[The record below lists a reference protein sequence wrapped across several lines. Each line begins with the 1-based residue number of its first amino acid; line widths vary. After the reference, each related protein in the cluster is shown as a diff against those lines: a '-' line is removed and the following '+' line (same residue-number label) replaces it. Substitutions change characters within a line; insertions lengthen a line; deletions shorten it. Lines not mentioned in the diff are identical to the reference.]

1 MTNEFGRH
9 IMKIT
14 TTLRYFLLATFLTL
28 PAQQTLAGGDHDN
41 HGASDHSESVN
52 HEDSEHEHDE
62 GTPSTTISQA
72 TASRNGIRTGI
83 AGPGTIERHLKVYGR
98 LELPPDQRIEVRARF
113 AGLVK
118 SVSARV
124 GQQVGKGEVLAI
136 IESND
141 SLKDYAIRA
150 PIAGVIQSRQTSVG
164 EISSNTPLFTVVD
177 TRKLWATLQVFS
189 AQRFEV
195 KPGLPVHVVHN
206 NHRHD
211 STVDSLAPADQGE
224 PYVLARVLLDN
235 PNGDMAPG
243 DLVTGEIDAE
253 IVSAALVVENQALQK
268 LEGKTVVFVQE
279 GDQFHAQVVKTGRT
293 DGRHTEVLVGLDAG
307 VHYVVENSYLIKA
320 DIEKSGAAH
329 EH

>member
-1 MTNEFGRH
+1 MTNESGKH
-9 IMKIT
+9 TMKINT
-14 TTLRYFLLATFLTL
+14 ALLYFLLGTFLTL
-28 PAQQTLAGGDHDN
+28 PALPSLA
-41 HGASDHSESVN
+41 SESHDESGSSGLSESGN
-52 HEDSEHEHDE
+52 HEDSDHGHNEKS
-62 GTPSTTISQA
+62 PSTTIPEPMA
-72 TASRNGIRTGI
+72 RRNGITIGV

-98 LELPPDQRIEVRARF
+98 LTLPPDQRVEVRARF

-118 SVSARV
+118 SVNAQL
-124 GQQVGKGEVLAI
+124 GQQVSKGDVLAI

-141 SLKDYAIRA
+141 SLKDYSIRA

-177 TRKLWATLQVFS
+177 TRRLWATLQVFS

-206 NHRHD
+206 SHRHD

-224 PYVLARVLLDN
+224 PYVLARVQLDN

-253 IVSAALVVENQALQK
+253 IISAALVVENQALQK

-279 GDQFHAQVVKTGRT
+279 GDQFHARVIKTGRT
-293 DGRHTEVLVGLDAG
+293 DGRHTEVLSGLNADAR
-307 VHYVVENSYLIKA
+307 YVVENSYLIKA